1 MIDLKTP
8 LWWRATL
15 ALGLGSML
23 VFINLYLTQP
33 LLPLLARDF
42 ELSALSASWALSIS
56 TLGLAIGLL
65 FWARVADR
73 LGRKPVMLGCLL
85 VAILL
90 SLLMAWLPGFGWL
103 LAVRGLQGF
112 FLAGLPATAVAYMG
126 EEFTP
131 RALVTSIGIYI
142 AANSLG
148 GIAGRVFGGL
158 LAQWGEQLGELG
170 GEQWF
175 GGWQTSFLV
184 LGALSLLLWL
194 PLLKWLPSSQ
204 NFVPTSKGGG
214 MSALL
219 GHIRNPLLWPVY
231 LVGGL
236 NFMVFLNQYTYVAF
250 YLAAPPIHMAPA
262 ALGLLFLT
270 YLTGT
275 FASGISGWLINR
287 FGLCR
292 TLLGAIGIMAV
303 GNLGLL
309 SDRLP
314 VILLALLVDSF
325 AFFLAHACA
334 SSWVGRSVQQHR
346 ALASS
351 LYLVFYYLGASLG
364 GLYLYPF
371 WSWAGLPGV
380 ALGMMLVL
388 LVTAGF
394 SLQLLRR
401 ERLMANTSGTQ
412 SFS

>member
-1 MIDLKTP
+1 MIELKTA

-23 VFINLYLTQP
+23 VFINLYIAQP
-33 LLPLLARDF
+33 LLPLLAQDF
-42 ELSALSASWALSIS
+42 EVSALSASWVLSVS
-56 TLGLAIGLL
+56 TLGLAVGLL
-65 FWARVADR
+65 FWARVADQ
-73 LGRKPVMLGCLL
+73 LGRKPVMMGCLL
-85 VAILL
+85 AALLLGILISQL
-90 SLLMAWLPGFGWL
+90 SNFYGVL
-103 LAVRGLQGF
+103 LARGLQGF

-131 RALVTSIGIYI
+131 KALVTSIGIYI

-148 GIAGRVFGGL
+148 GIGGRVLGGL
-158 LAQWGEQLGELG
+158 LAEWG
-170 GEQWF
+170 
-175 GGWQTSFLV
+175 GGWQISFMV
-184 LGALSLLLWL
+184 LAAVSLLLWL
-194 PLLKWLPSSQ
+194 PLLKWLPASRY
-204 NFVPTSKGGG
+204 FVPTSKGQGG
-214 MSALL
+214 AALL
-219 GHIRNPLLWPVY
+219 SHINNPLLWPIY

-250 YLAAPPIHMAPA
+250 YLSAPPIHMAPA

-275 FASGISGWLINR
+275 VASGASGWLINR
-287 FGLCR
+287 FGLCQ
-292 TLLGAIGIMAV
+292 TLLAAIAIMAI

-309 SDRLP
+309 SSRLP
-314 VILLALLVDSF
+314 VILLALFIDSF

-371 WSWAGLPGV
+371 WERAGLPGV
-380 ALGMMLVL
+380 ALGMWLVL
-388 LVTAGF
+388 LMTAAL
-394 SLQLLRR
+394 SVRLLRK
-401 ERLMANTSGTQ
+401 ERARVTTKSEQLS
-412 SFS
+412 S

>member
-56 TLGLAIGLL
+56 TLGLAFGLL

-85 VAILL
+85 VAILM
-90 SLLMAWLPGFGWL
+90 SLLMVWLPGFGWL
-103 LAVRGLQGF
+103 LAARGLQGF

-158 LAQWGEQLGELG
+158 LAQWGEKWGAQGV
-170 GEQWF
+170 
-175 GGWQTSFLV
+175 GGWQTGFLV

-194 PLLKWLPSSQ
+194 PLLKWLPSSRH
-204 NFVPTSKGGG
+204 FVPTSKGEG
-214 MSALL
+214 MNALL
-219 GHIRNPLLWPVY
+219 DHLRNPLLWPVY

-287 FGLCR
+287 VGLCR

-388 LVTAGF
+388 LITAGL
-394 SLQLLRR
+394 SLRLLRQ
-401 ERLMANTSGTQ
+401 ESAVSGRQNSTVCGA
-412 SFS
+412 

>member
-33 LLPLLARDF
+33 LLPLLAQDF
-42 ELSALSASWALSIS
+42 GLSALDAGWALSVA
-56 TLGLAIGLL
+56 TLGLAVGLL

-85 VAILL
+85 AALL
-90 SLLMAWLPGFGWL
+90 LGIIISRAPGFGTLVWL
-103 LAVRGLQGF
+103 RALQGF

-131 RALVTSIGIYI
+131 KALVTSIGIYI
-142 AANSLG
+142 AANSVG
-148 GIAGRVFGGL
+148 GIAGRVLGGL
-158 LAQWGEQLGELG
+158 IAQWA
-170 GEQWF
+170 
-175 GGWQTSFLV
+175 GGWQASFLI
-184 LGALSLLLWL
+184 LGGLSLLLWL
-194 PLLKWLPSSQ
+194 PLLKLLPRSRH
-204 NFVPTSKGGG
+204 FVPAARGEGA
-214 MSALL
+214 SALL
-219 GHIRNPLLWPVY
+219 GHVRNPLLWPVY

-250 YLAAPPIHMAPA
+250 YLAAPPISLAPA

-275 FASGISGWLINR
+275 FASGISGWLIHR
-287 FGLCR
+287 FGLCQ
-292 TLLGAIGIMAV
+292 TLLLAIGIMAV

-309 SDRLP
+309 SERLP
-314 VILLALLVDSF
+314 LILLALLVDSF

-371 WSWAGLPGV
+371 WEGAGLPGV
-380 ALGMMLVL
+380 AMGMMLVL
-388 LVTAGF
+388 VVTAGL
-394 SLQLLRR
+394 SLRLWRLERR
-401 ERLMANTSGTQ
+401 VPISA
-412 SFS
+412 

>member
-23 VFINLYLTQP
+23 VFINLYIAQP
-33 LLPLLARDF
+33 LLPLLAQDF
-42 ELSALSASWALSIS
+42 DVSALSASWVLSIS

-65 FWARVADR
+65 FWARVADQ
-73 LGRKPVMLGCLL
+73 LGRKPVMMGCLL
-85 VAILL
+85 AALL
-90 SLLMAWLPGFGWL
+90 LGLLISQLTDFSGVLIA
-103 LAVRGLQGF
+103 RGLQGF

-131 RALVTSIGIYI
+131 KALVTSIGIYI

-158 LAQWGEQLGELG
+158 LAEWG
-170 GEQWF
+170 
-175 GGWQTSFLV
+175 GGWQTSFMV
-184 LGALSLLLWL
+184 LAAASLLVWL
-194 PLLKWLPSSQ
+194 PLLKWLPASK
-204 NFVPTSKGGG
+204 NFVPTNKGQGG
-214 MSALL
+214 AALL
-219 GHIRNPLLWPVY
+219 SHVKNPLLWPIY

-250 YLAAPPIHMAPA
+250 YLSAPPIHMAPA

-287 FGLCR
+287 FGLCQ
-292 TLLGAIGIMAV
+292 TLLAAITMMAI
-303 GNLGLL
+303 GNLGLF
-309 SDRLP
+309 SGKLP
-314 VILLALLVDSF
+314 IILLALFVDSF
-325 AFFLAHACA
+325 AFFLSHACA
-334 SSWVGRSVQQHR
+334 SSWVGRSVQHHR

-364 GLYLYPF
+364 GLYLFPF
-371 WSWAGLPGV
+371 WESAGLPGV
-380 ALGMMLVL
+380 AVGMWLVL
-388 LVTAGF
+388 LVTAGL
-394 SLQLLRR
+394 SLHLKHRAECPAPSTQLK
-401 ERLMANTSGTQ
+401 NK
-412 SFS
+412 

>member
-8 LWWRATL
+8 PWWRATL

-42 ELSALSASWALSIS
+42 GLSALNAGWVLSVS

-65 FWARVADR
+65 FWARVADMM
-73 LGRKPVMLGCLL
+73 GRKPVMLGCLL
-85 VAILL
+85 AAILL
-90 SLLMAWLPGFGWL
+90 GLLMAWVPGFGTL
-103 LAVRGLQGF
+103 VMLRGIQGF

-131 RALVTSIGIYI
+131 KALVTSIGIYI

-158 LAQWGEQLGELG
+158 IAELAQ
-170 GEQWF
+170 
-175 GGWQTSFLV
+175 GWQASFLV
-184 LGALSLLLWL
+184 LGGISLLLWL
-194 PLLKWLPSSQ
+194 PLLRLLPRSRH
-204 NFVPTSKGGG
+204 FVPARRGEGAN
-214 MSALL
+214 ALL
-219 GHIRNPLLWPVY
+219 AHLRNPLLWPIY

-250 YLAAPPIHMAPA
+250 YLSAPPIALAPA
-262 ALGLLFLT
+262 AIGLLFLT

-275 FASGISGWLINR
+275 FASGISGLLINR
-287 FGLCR
+287 FGVCN
-292 TLLGAIGIMAV
+292 TLLGAIGIMMV
-303 GNLGLL
+303 GSLGLF
-309 SDRLP
+309 SERMP
-314 VILLALLVDSF
+314 VILLALLIDSF

-334 SSWVGRSVQQHR
+334 SSWVGRSVRRHR

-364 GLYLYPF
+364 GLYLYPY
-371 WSWAGLPGV
+371 WERAGLPGIAV
-380 ALGMMLVL
+380 GMILVL
-388 LVTAGF
+388 LVTAGL
-394 SLQLLRR
+394 SLRLRR
-401 ERLMANTSGTQ
+401 TERRRLAMAS
-412 SFS
+412 

>member
-1 MIDLKTP
+1 MIDLKTA

-33 LLPLLARDF
+33 LLPLLADDF
-42 ELSALSASWALSIS
+42 GLSALSAGWALSAS
-56 TLGLAIGLL
+56 TLGLAFGLL

-85 VAILL
+85 AAIVLGILIAWVPAFGLL
-90 SLLMAWLPGFGWL
+90 VLL
-103 LAVRGLQGF
+103 RGLQGF

-131 RALVTSIGIYI
+131 KALVTSIGIYI
-142 AANSLG
+142 AANSVG

-158 LAQWGEQLGELG
+158 LAQWS
-170 GEQWF
+170 
-175 GGWQTSFLV
+175 GWQASFLV
-184 LGALSLLLWL
+184 LGLASLLLWL
-194 PLLKWLPSSQ
+194 PLVRLLPASRH
-204 NFVPTSKGGG
+204 FVPARKGQGTR
-214 MSALL
+214 ALFD
-219 GHIRNPLLWPVY
+219 HIRNPLLWPVY
-231 LVGGL
+231 LIGGL

-250 YLAAPPIHMAPA
+250 YLAAPPVGLAPA
-262 ALGLLFLT
+262 AIGLLFLT
-270 YLTGT
+270 YLSGT
-275 FASGISGWLINR
+275 FASGISGLLINR

-292 TLLGAIGIMAV
+292 TLLAAIAIMAV
-303 GNLGLL
+303 GSLGLL
-309 SDRLP
+309 SERVP

-334 SSWVGRSVQQHR
+334 SSWIGRSVQQHR

-371 WSWAGLPGV
+371 WEWAGLPGI
-380 ALGMMLVL
+380 AAGMIAVMG
-388 LVTAGF
+388 VTGGLTLR
-394 SLQLLRR
+394 LQRR
-401 ERLMANTSGTQ
+401 ERAMPLAQ
-412 SFS
+412 PK

>member
-1 MIDLKTP
+1 MIELKTT

-23 VFINLYLTQP
+23 VFINLYLAQP
-33 LLPLLARDF
+33 LLPLLATDF
-42 ELSALSASWALSIS
+42 AVSPLSATWVLSIS
-56 TLGLAIGLL
+56 TLGLALGLL
-65 FWARVADR
+65 FWARVADQ

-85 VAILL
+85 VALIVGLVISQL
-90 SLLMAWLPGFGWL
+90 GDFSSLLIA
-103 LAVRGLQGF
+103 RGIQGF
-112 FLAGLPATAVAYMG
+112 FLAGLPATAVAYMS

-131 RALVTSIGIYI
+131 QALLTSIGIYI

-158 LAQWGEQLGELG
+158 LAHWGGH
-170 GEQWF
+170 
-175 GGWQTSFLV
+175 WQTSFLV
-184 LGALSLLLWL
+184 LAAVSLVLWL
-194 PLLKWLPSSQ
+194 GVLKWLPASQ
-204 NFVPTSKGGG
+204 YFTPARKGQGL
-214 MSALL
+214 SALYSHL
-219 GHIRNPLLWPVY
+219 KNPQLWPIY

-250 YLAAPPIHMAPA
+250 YLSAPPIQLASA

-275 FASGISGWLINR
+275 LASSFSGWLIQR
-287 FGLCR
+287 FGLGQ
-292 TLLGAIGIMAV
+292 TLLAAIALLAI

-309 SDRLP
+309 SPNLP
-314 VILLALLVDSF
+314 AILITLLIDSF

-334 SSWVGRSVQQHR
+334 SSWIGRSVKQHR

-371 WSWAGLPGV
+371 WNWAGLPGV
-380 ALGMMLVL
+380 MLGSLLVL
-388 LVTAGF
+388 VVTAG
-394 SLQLLRR
+394 LTWRLLHNQRS
-401 ERLMANTSGTQ
+401 APS
-412 SFS
+412 

>member
-1 MIDLKTP
+1 MIDLKTA

-33 LLPLLARDF
+33 LLPLLADDF
-42 ELSALSASWALSIS
+42 GLSALSAGWALSAS
-56 TLGLAIGLL
+56 TLGLAFGLL

-85 VAILL
+85 AAIVLGILIAWVPAFGLL
-90 SLLMAWLPGFGWL
+90 VLL
-103 LAVRGLQGF
+103 RGLQGF

-131 RALVTSIGIYI
+131 KALVTSIGIYI
-142 AANSLG
+142 AANSVG

-158 LAQWGEQLGELG
+158 LAQWS
-170 GEQWF
+170 
-175 GGWQTSFLV
+175 GWQASFLV
-184 LGALSLLLWL
+184 LGLASLLLWL
-194 PLLKWLPSSQ
+194 PLVRLLPASRH
-204 NFVPTSKGGG
+204 FVPARKGQGTR
-214 MSALL
+214 ALFE
-219 GHIRNPLLWPVY
+219 HIRNPLLWPVY
-231 LVGGL
+231 LIGGL

-250 YLAAPPIHMAPA
+250 YLAAPPVGLAPA
-262 ALGLLFLT
+262 AIGLLFLT
-270 YLTGT
+270 YLSGT
-275 FASGISGWLINR
+275 FASGISGLLINR

-292 TLLGAIGIMAV
+292 TLLAAIAIMAV
-303 GNLGLL
+303 GSLGLL
-309 SDRLP
+309 SERVP

-334 SSWVGRSVQQHR
+334 SSWIGRSVQQHR

-371 WSWAGLPGV
+371 WEWAGLPGI
-380 ALGMMLVL
+380 AAGMIAVMG
-388 LVTAGF
+388 VTGGLTLR
-394 SLQLLRR
+394 LQRR
-401 ERLMANTSGTQ
+401 ERAMPLAQ
-412 SFS
+412 SK

>member
-1 MIDLKTP
+1 MIDLKTA

-33 LLPLLARDF
+33 LLPLLADDF
-42 ELSALSASWALSIS
+42 GLSALSAGWALSAS
-56 TLGLAIGLL
+56 TLGLAFGLL

-85 VAILL
+85 AAIVLGILIAWVPAFGLL
-90 SLLMAWLPGFGWL
+90 VLL
-103 LAVRGLQGF
+103 RGLQGF

-131 RALVTSIGIYI
+131 KALVTSIGIYI
-142 AANSLG
+142 AANSVG

-158 LAQWGEQLGELG
+158 LAQWS
-170 GEQWF
+170 
-175 GGWQTSFLV
+175 GWQASFLV
-184 LGALSLLLWL
+184 LGLASLLLWL
-194 PLLKWLPSSQ
+194 PLVRLLPASRH
-204 NFVPTSKGGG
+204 FVPARKGQGTR
-214 MSALL
+214 ALFE
-219 GHIRNPLLWPVY
+219 HIRNPLLWPVY
-231 LVGGL
+231 LIGGL

-250 YLAAPPIHMAPA
+250 YLAAPPVGLAPA
-262 ALGLLFLT
+262 AIGLLFLT
-270 YLTGT
+270 YLSGT
-275 FASGISGWLINR
+275 FASGISGLLINR

-292 TLLGAIGIMAV
+292 TLLAAIAIMAV
-303 GNLGLL
+303 GSLGLL
-309 SDRLP
+309 SERVP

-371 WSWAGLPGV
+371 WEWAGLPGI
-380 ALGMMLVL
+380 AAGMIAVMG
-388 LVTAGF
+388 VTGGLTLR
-394 SLQLLRR
+394 LQRR
-401 ERLMANTSGTQ
+401 ERAMPLAQ
-412 SFS
+412 PK

>member
-42 ELSALSASWALSIS
+42 GLSALAAGWVLSVS
-56 TLGLAIGLL
+56 TLGLAVGLL

-85 VAILL
+85 AALLLGIMISRVA
-90 SLLMAWLPGFGWL
+90 GFGALVWL
-103 LAVRGLQGF
+103 RALQGF

-131 RALVTSIGIYI
+131 KALVTSIGIYI
-142 AANSLG
+142 AANSMG
-148 GIAGRVFGGL
+148 GIAGRIFGGL
-158 LAQWGEQLGELG
+158 IAQWA
-170 GEQWF
+170 
-175 GGWQTSFLV
+175 GGWQASFLI
-184 LGALSLLLWL
+184 LGGLSLLLWL
-194 PLLKWLPSSQ
+194 PLLKLLPRSRH
-204 NFVPTSKGGG
+204 FVPAARGEGAR
-214 MSALL
+214 ALL
-219 GHIRNPLLWPVY
+219 GHVRNPLLWPVY

-236 NFMVFLNQYTYVAF
+236 NFMVFLNQYSYVAF
-250 YLAAPPIHMAPA
+250 HLAAPPFNLAPA

-275 FASGISGWLINR
+275 FASGISGWLIHR
-287 FGLCR
+287 FGLCQ
-292 TLLGAIGIMAV
+292 TLLLAIGIMAV

-309 SDRLP
+309 SARLP
-314 VILLALLVDSF
+314 LILLALLVDSF

-334 SSWVGRSVQQHR
+334 SSWVGRSVQHHR

-364 GLYLYPF
+364 GLYLYPY
-371 WSWAGLPGV
+371 WQWAGLPGV
-380 ALGMMLVL
+380 AAGMMLVL
-388 LVTAGF
+388 AVTAGL
-394 SLQLLRR
+394 SLRLWRLERR
-401 ERLMANTSGTQ
+401 VPVSA
-412 SFS
+412 

>member
-56 TLGLAIGLL
+56 TLGLAMGLL

-85 VAILL
+85 VAIVL

-103 LAVRGLQGF
+103 LAARGLQGF

-131 RALVTSIGIYI
+131 KALMTSIGIYI

-148 GIAGRVFGGL
+148 GISGRVFGGL
-158 LAQWGEQLGELG
+158 FAQLGEKWGVLG
-170 GEQWF
+170 M

-184 LGALSLLLWL
+184 LGACSLLLWL
-194 PLLKWLPSSQ
+194 PLLKWLPPSRH
-204 NFVPTSKGGG
+204 FVPAGKDGG
-214 MSALL
+214 MSALV

-262 ALGLLFLT
+262 VLGLLFLT
-270 YLTGT
+270 YLAGT

-292 TLLGAIGIMAV
+292 ILLAAIGIMAI

-309 SDRLP
+309 SGRLP

-371 WSWAGLPGV
+371 WSRAGLPGV

-388 LVTAGF
+388 LITAGL
-394 SLQLLRR
+394 SLRLLRR
-401 ERLMANTSGTQ
+401 ESAVSCKL
-412 SFS
+412 

>member
-1 MIDLKTP
+1 MHWRRVRSRLHREKTMIDLKTA

-33 LLPLLARDF
+33 LLPLLADDF
-42 ELSALSASWALSIS
+42 GLSALSAGWALSAS
-56 TLGLAIGLL
+56 TLGLAFGLL

-85 VAILL
+85 AAIVLGILIAWVPAFGLL
-90 SLLMAWLPGFGWL
+90 VLL
-103 LAVRGLQGF
+103 RGLQGF

-131 RALVTSIGIYI
+131 KALVTSIGIYI
-142 AANSLG
+142 AANSVG

-158 LAQWGEQLGELG
+158 LAQWS
-170 GEQWF
+170 
-175 GGWQTSFLV
+175 GWQASFLV
-184 LGALSLLLWL
+184 LGLASLLLWL
-194 PLLKWLPSSQ
+194 PLVRLLPASRH
-204 NFVPTSKGGG
+204 FVPARKGQGTR
-214 MSALL
+214 ALFD
-219 GHIRNPLLWPVY
+219 HIRNPLLWPVY
-231 LVGGL
+231 LIGGL

-250 YLAAPPIHMAPA
+250 YLAAPPVGLAPA
-262 ALGLLFLT
+262 AIGLLFLT
-270 YLTGT
+270 YLSGT
-275 FASGISGWLINR
+275 FASGISGLLINR

-292 TLLGAIGIMAV
+292 TLLAAIAIMAV
-303 GNLGLL
+303 GSLGLL
-309 SDRLP
+309 SERVP

-371 WSWAGLPGV
+371 WEWAGLPGI
-380 ALGMMLVL
+380 AAGMIAVMG
-388 LVTAGF
+388 VTGGLTLR
-394 SLQLLRR
+394 LQRR
-401 ERLMANTSGTQ
+401 ERAMPLAQ
-412 SFS
+412 PK

>member
-1 MIDLKTP
+1 MIELKTA

-23 VFINLYLTQP
+23 VFINLYIAQP
-33 LLPLLARDF
+33 LLPLLAQDF
-42 ELSALSASWALSIS
+42 DVTALSASWVLSAS

-65 FWARVADR
+65 FWARIADV
-73 LGRKPVMLGCLL
+73 LGRKAVMMGCLL
-85 VAILL
+85 AALL
-90 SLLMAWLPGFGWL
+90 LGLLISQLNNFNGLL
-103 LAVRGLQGF
+103 LARGLQGF

-131 RALVTSIGIYI
+131 KALITSIGVYI

-148 GIAGRVFGGL
+148 GVAGRVFGGL
-158 LAQWGEQLGELG
+158 LAEWGGN
-170 GEQWF
+170 
-175 GGWQTSFLV
+175 WQTSFMV
-184 LGALSLLLWL
+184 LAAVSLLLWL
-194 PLLKWLPSSQ
+194 PLLKWLPASQ
-204 NFVPTSKGGG
+204 HFVSARRDKGGA
-214 MSALL
+214 ALWNHL
-219 GHIRNPLLWPVY
+219 KNPLLWPIY

-250 YLAAPPIHMAPA
+250 YLSAPPIHMAPA

-275 FASGISGWLINR
+275 LASSISGWLIDR
-287 FGLCR
+287 FGLCH
-292 TLLGAIGIMAV
+292 TLLAAIAIMAV

-309 SDRLP
+309 STQLP

-364 GLYLYPF
+364 GMYLYPF
-371 WSWAGLPGV
+371 WEQAGLPGV
-380 ALGMMLVL
+380 ALGMWLVL
-388 LVTAGF
+388 LMTAALSLRLLRKEGERVTAR
-394 SLQLLRR
+394 SDELSR
-401 ERLMANTSGTQ
+401 
-412 SFS
+412 

>member
-1 MIDLKTP
+1 MIDLKTR

-15 ALGLGSML
+15 TLGLGSML

-42 ELSALSASWALSIS
+42 DVSALSASWALSIS
-56 TLGLAIGLL
+56 TLGLAVGLL
-65 FWARVADR
+65 FWARIADR

-85 VAILL
+85 VAIVL
-90 SLLMAWLPGFGWL
+90 SLLMALVPNFGWL
-103 LAVRGLQGF
+103 LAARGVQGF

-126 EEFTP
+126 EELTP

-142 AANSLG
+142 AANSMG

-158 LAQWGEQLGELG
+158 LAQWGEQGGEL
-170 GEQWF
+170 WI

-184 LGALSLLLWL
+184 LGAISLLLWL
-194 PLLKWLPSSQ
+194 PLLKWLPPSRY
-204 NFVPTSKGGG
+204 FVPAGKGQGVRP
-214 MSALL
+214 LL
-219 GHIRNPLLWPVY
+219 EHIRNPLLWPVY

-250 YLAAPPIHMAPA
+250 YLSEPPIKMAPA

-275 FASGISGWLINR
+275 FASGISGWLISR

-314 VILLALLVDSF
+314 LILLALLVDSF

-334 SSWVGRSVQQHR
+334 SSWVGRSVQHHR

-364 GLYLYPF
+364 GVYLYPF
-371 WSWAGLPGV
+371 WAWAGLPGV
-380 ALGMMLVL
+380 AAGMMLVL
-388 LVTAGF
+388 MVTAGL
-394 SLQLLRR
+394 SLRLLRQ
-401 ERLMANTSGTQ
+401 ESAVSCQ
-412 SFS
+412 P

>member
-42 ELSALSASWALSIS
+42 NVSALSASWALSVS
-56 TLGLAIGLL
+56 TLGLAFGLL

-85 VAILL
+85 AAIVL
-90 SLLMAWLPGFGWL
+90 SLLMALVPDFGWL
-103 LAVRGLQGF
+103 LAARGVQGF

-126 EEFTP
+126 EELTP
-131 RALVTSIGIYI
+131 KALVTSIGIYI
-142 AANSLG
+142 AANSMG

-158 LAQWGEQLGELG
+158 LAQWGEQWG
-170 GEQWF
+170 

-184 LGALSLLLWL
+184 LGGLSLLLWL
-194 PLLKWLPSSQ
+194 PLLKWLPPSQ
-204 NFVPTSKGGG
+204 HFVPAGKGQGVRP
-214 MSALL
+214 LL
-219 GHIRNPLLWPVY
+219 EHIRNPLLWPVY

-250 YLAAPPIHMAPA
+250 YLSAPPIEMAPA

-275 FASGISGWLINR
+275 FASGASGWLINR

-292 TLLGAIGIMAV
+292 TLLGAIGIMAI
-303 GNLGLL
+303 GNLFLL
-309 SDRLP
+309 SERLP
-314 VILLALLVDSF
+314 LILLALLVDSF

-334 SSWVGRSVQQHR
+334 SSWVGRSVREHR

-371 WSWAGLPGV
+371 WTQAGLPGV
-380 ALGMMLVL
+380 AMGMMLVL
-388 LVTAGF
+388 LVTAGL
-394 SLQLLRR
+394 SLRLLRR
-401 ERLMANTSGTQ
+401 ERMTAGYMDTKSVL
-412 SFS
+412 

>member
-23 VFINLYLTQP
+23 VFVNLYLTQP

-42 ELSALSASWALSIS
+42 ELSALSASWALSVS
-56 TLGLAIGLL
+56 TLGLAAGLL

-90 SLLMAWLPGFGWL
+90 SLLIALVPGFTAL
-103 LAVRGLQGF
+103 VVLRALQGF

-131 RALVTSIGIYI
+131 KALVTSIGIYI
-142 AANSLG
+142 AANSVG
-148 GIAGRVFGGL
+148 GIAGRVLGGL
-158 LAQWGEQLGELG
+158 IAQWA
-170 GEQWF
+170 
-175 GGWQTSFLV
+175 GGWQASFLI
-184 LGALSLLLWL
+184 LGGLSLLLWL
-194 PLLKWLPSSQ
+194 PLLKLLPRSRQ
-204 NFVPTSKGGG
+204 FVPAARGEGA
-214 MSALL
+214 SALL
-219 GHIRNPLLWPVY
+219 GHVRNPLLWPVY

-250 YLAAPPIHMAPA
+250 YLAAPPISLAPA

-275 FASGISGWLINR
+275 FASGISGWLIHR
-287 FGLCR
+287 FGLCQ
-292 TLLGAIGIMAV
+292 TLLLAIAIMAV

-309 SDRLP
+309 SQRLP
-314 VILLALLVDSF
+314 LILLALLVDSF

-334 SSWVGRSVQQHR
+334 SSWVGRSVRQHR

-371 WSWAGLPGV
+371 WEGAGLPGV
-380 ALGMMLVL
+380 AMGMMLVL
-388 LVTAGF
+388 VVTAGL
-394 SLQLLRR
+394 SLRLWRLERR
-401 ERLMANTSGTQ
+401 VPVST
-412 SFS
+412 

>member
-1 MIDLKTP
+1 MIELKTI

-23 VFINLYLTQP
+23 VFINLYIAQP
-33 LLPLLARDF
+33 LLPLFAQDF
-42 ELSALSASWALSIS
+42 EVSALSASWVLSIS

-65 FWARVADR
+65 FWARVADQ

-85 VAILL
+85 AALILGL
-90 SLLMAWLPGFGWL
+90 VISQITQFNGLL
-103 LAVRGLQGF
+103 LARGLQGF

-126 EEFTP
+126 EEFTAK
-131 RALVTSIGIYI
+131 ALVTSIGVYI

-148 GIAGRVFGGL
+148 GIAGRVLGGL
-158 LAQWGEQLGELG
+158 LAEWG
-170 GEQWF
+170 
-175 GGWQTSFLV
+175 GGWQTSFMILASV
-184 LGALSLLLWL
+184 SLLLWL
-194 PLLKWLPSSQ
+194 PLLKWLPTSQ
-204 NFVPTSKGGG
+204 NFVPTNKGQGG
-214 MSALL
+214 AALFS
-219 GHIRNPLLWPVY
+219 HIKNPLLWPIY

-250 YLAAPPIHMAPA
+250 YLSAPPIHMASA

-287 FGLCR
+287 FGLCQ
-292 TLLGAIGIMAV
+292 TLLAAIGIMAM

-309 SDRLP
+309 SGELP
-314 VILLALLVDSF
+314 AILLALLVDSF

-334 SSWVGRSVQQHR
+334 SSWVGRSVHQHR

-371 WSWAGLPGV
+371 WEAAGLPGV
-380 ALGMMLVL
+380 AVGMWLVL
-388 LVTAGF
+388 LVTAG
-394 SLQLLRR
+394 LTWRLLRQTAPLQ
-401 ERLMANTSGTQ
+401 ERLC
-412 SFS
+412 

>member
-1 MIDLKTP
+1 MIELKTT

-23 VFINLYLTQP
+23 VFINLYIAQP
-33 LLPLLARDF
+33 LLPLLAQDF
-42 ELSALSASWALSIS
+42 EVSALSASWVLSVS

-65 FWARVADR
+65 FWARVADQ
-73 LGRKPVMLGCLL
+73 LGRKPVMMGCLL
-85 VAILL
+85 AALL
-90 SLLMAWLPGFGWL
+90 LGGLISQLSHFNGLL
-103 LAVRGLQGF
+103 LARGLQGF

-131 RALVTSIGIYI
+131 RALVTSIGVYI

-158 LAQWGEQLGELG
+158 LAEWG
-170 GEQWF
+170 
-175 GGWQTSFLV
+175 GGWQTSFIV
-184 LGALSLLLWL
+184 LAAISLLLWL
-194 PLLKWLPSSQ
+194 PLLKWLPASQ
-204 NFVPTSKGGG
+204 HFVPTSKGQGG
-214 MSALL
+214 AALL
-219 GHIRNPLLWPVY
+219 SHIKNPLLWPIY

-250 YLAAPPIHMAPA
+250 YLSAPPIHMASA

-275 FASGISGWLINR
+275 AASGASGWLINR
-287 FGLCR
+287 FGLCQ
-292 TLLGAIGIMAV
+292 TLLAAIAIMAI

-309 SDRLP
+309 STRLP
-314 VILLALLVDSF
+314 VILLTLFIDSF

-334 SSWVGRSVQQHR
+334 SSWVGRSVTQHR

-371 WSWAGLPGV
+371 WQWAGLPGV
-380 ALGMMLVL
+380 AMGMWLVL
-388 LVTAGF
+388 IITAGL
-394 SLQLLRR
+394 SLYIKNSA
-401 ERLMANTSGTQ
+401 ERPCSLTL
-412 SFS
+412 

>member
-23 VFINLYLTQP
+23 VFINLYIAQP
-33 LLPLLARDF
+33 LLPLLAQDF
-42 ELSALSASWALSIS
+42 DVSALSASWVLSIS

-65 FWARVADR
+65 FWARVADQ
-73 LGRKPVMLGCLL
+73 LGRKPVMMGCLL
-85 VAILL
+85 AALL
-90 SLLMAWLPGFGWL
+90 LGLLISQLTDFSGVLIA
-103 LAVRGLQGF
+103 RGLQGF

-131 RALVTSIGIYI
+131 KALVTSIGIYI

-158 LAQWGEQLGELG
+158 LAEWG
-170 GEQWF
+170 
-175 GGWQTSFLV
+175 GGWQTSFMV
-184 LGALSLLLWL
+184 LAAASLLVWL
-194 PLLKWLPSSQ
+194 PLLKWLPASK
-204 NFVPTSKGGG
+204 NFVPTNKGQGG
-214 MSALL
+214 AALL
-219 GHIRNPLLWPVY
+219 SHVKNPLLWPIY

-250 YLAAPPIHMAPA
+250 YLSAPPIHMAPA

-287 FGLCR
+287 FGLCQ
-292 TLLGAIGIMAV
+292 TLLAAITMMAI
-303 GNLGLL
+303 GNLGLFSGKL
-309 SDRLP
+309 S
-314 VILLALLVDSF
+314 VILLALFVDSF
-325 AFFLAHACA
+325 AFFLSHACA
-334 SSWVGRSVQQHR
+334 SSWVGRSVQHHR

-364 GLYLYPF
+364 GLYLFPF
-371 WSWAGLPGV
+371 WESAGLPGV
-380 ALGMMLVL
+380 AVGMWLVL
-388 LVTAGF
+388 LVTAGL
-394 SLQLLRR
+394 SLHLKRR
-401 ERLMANTSGTQ
+401 ALVA
-412 SFS
+412 

>member
-1 MIDLKTP
+1 MIDLKTA

-33 LLPLLARDF
+33 LLPLLADDF
-42 ELSALSASWALSIS
+42 GLSALSAGWALSAS
-56 TLGLAIGLL
+56 TLGLAFGLL

-85 VAILL
+85 AAIVLGILIAWVPAFGLL
-90 SLLMAWLPGFGWL
+90 VLL
-103 LAVRGLQGF
+103 RGLQGF

-131 RALVTSIGIYI
+131 KALVTSIGIYI
-142 AANSLG
+142 AANSVG

-158 LAQWGEQLGELG
+158 LAQWS
-170 GEQWF
+170 
-175 GGWQTSFLV
+175 GWQASFLV
-184 LGALSLLLWL
+184 LGLASLLLWL
-194 PLLKWLPSSQ
+194 PLVRLLPASRH
-204 NFVPTSKGGG
+204 FVPARKGQGTR
-214 MSALL
+214 ALFD
-219 GHIRNPLLWPVY
+219 HIRNPLLWPVY
-231 LVGGL
+231 LIGGL

-250 YLAAPPIHMAPA
+250 YLAAPPVGLAPA
-262 ALGLLFLT
+262 AIGLLFLT
-270 YLTGT
+270 YLSGT
-275 FASGISGWLINR
+275 FASGISGLLINR

-292 TLLGAIGIMAV
+292 TLLAAIAIMAV
-303 GNLGLL
+303 GSLGLL
-309 SDRLP
+309 SERVP

-371 WSWAGLPGV
+371 WEWAGLPGI
-380 ALGMMLVL
+380 AAGMIAVMG
-388 LVTAGF
+388 VTGGLTLR
-394 SLQLLRR
+394 LQRR
-401 ERLMANTSGTQ
+401 ERAMPLAQ
-412 SFS
+412 PK